1 MAAEKTVD
9 IFSGAKVQ
17 KRKKHIAVWVSL
29 SALLILGAL
38 GGVFGKQFYQE
49 YQRQKQISSVI
60 DVDTFYKG
68 IVVQGIDLG
77 GKTMDEAKAEIK
89 QLEPGLRGKYDIK
102 IQYKGKTWNITE
114 NDLAFTFNTDS
125 VLQEAYSY
133 ARSGDRTERYNQV
146 LALEQ
151 TPKNYEI
158 ANSMSYENINAK
170 LKEMVKGIAYAPVD
184 ATVAS
189 FNSATETFQYADG
202 KDGLAVDENKL
213 YQQVVGLINGEKTG
227 TIQVPTKAVPYS
239 KTIAE
244 ISSHLQKLGTYSTV
258 STNNANGTHNMKLA
272 LSKVNGTC
280 IPAGGTFSFNKIVG
294 DSSKAA
300 NGFLEAGAILNGKF
314 IKAYGGGICQA
325 STTIYG
331 AALRSN
337 MKIVQRSNHTIQST
351 YCPIGQD
358 AAVSYPELDLQFVN
372 STEYPVYIVT
382 GSKGKVL
389 TATFYGYQSPDY
401 DKIEITSV
409 KTASIPAPTAPKY
422 TVDKTLAKGVIKLD
436 GKARDGSRA
445 TAQRVFYKNGAVVKT
460 ENLAASYYHALPAFY
475 SIGPGTPVPSAPPS
489 SAASQ
494 APSSASSAASKPSSS
509 SSSKPES
516 SAPPASSSQPSSPA
530 SSAASSEQPGS
541 SPSPSSDT
549 PSDDPLNNNEVMPD

>member
-9 IFSGAKVQ
+9 IFSGEETG

-29 SALLILGAL
+29 SALLVLGVLA
-38 GGVFGKQFYQE
+38 GVFGKQFYHE
-49 YQRQKQISSVI
+49 YQLQKQINSVI

-89 QLEPGLRGKYDIK
+89 QLEPDLRGKYDIK
-102 IQYKGKTWNITE
+102 IQYKDKTWNITE
-114 NDLAFTFNTDS
+114 DDLTVTFNTDS

-146 LALEQ
+146 LALQQ

-158 ANSMSYENINAK
+158 ANSVSYDNIDAK
-170 LKEMVKGIAYAPVD
+170 LKEMVKGIAYDPVD
-184 ATVAS
+184 PAVAS
-189 FNSATETFQYADG
+189 FNSATETFQYTDG
-202 KDGLAVDENKL
+202 KDGLAVDENRL
-213 YQQVVGLINGEKTG
+213 YQQVVALINGEKTG
-227 TIQVPTKAVPYS
+227 TIQVPTKVIPYS

-272 LSKVNGTC
+272 LSKVNGIC
-280 IPAGGTFSFNKIVG
+280 IPAGGTFSFNTIVG
-294 DSSKAA
+294 DSSSAA

-358 AAVSYPELDLQFVN
+358 AAVSYPELDLKFVN
-372 STEYPVYIVT
+372 PTEYPVYIVT

-389 TATFYGYQSPDY
+389 TATFYGYQPPDY
-401 DKIEITSV
+401 DKIQITSV
-409 KTASIPAPTAPKY
+409 KTTSIPAPTTPKY

-436 GKARDGSRA
+436 SKARDGSRA
-445 TAQRVFYKNGAVVKT
+445 TAQRIFYKNGAVVKT
-460 ENLAASYYHALPAFY
+460 ETLASSYYHALPAFY
-475 SIGPGTPVPSAPPS
+475 SMGPGTPVPSTP
-489 SAASQ
+489 
-494 APSSASSAASKPSSS
+494 PSSASSQAVSSAPPKPSS

-516 SAPPASSSQPSSPA
+516 SAPAPSSSQPSSSS
-530 SSAASSEQPGS
+530 SSATSSEEPGS
-541 SPSPSSDT
+541 SSSPSSDT
-549 PSDDPLNNNEVMPD
+549 SSDDA